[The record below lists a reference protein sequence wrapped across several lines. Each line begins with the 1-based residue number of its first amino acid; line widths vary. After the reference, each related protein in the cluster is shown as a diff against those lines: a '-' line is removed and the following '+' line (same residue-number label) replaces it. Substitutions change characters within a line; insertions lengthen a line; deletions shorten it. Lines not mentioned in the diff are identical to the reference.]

1 MIGQQR
7 TKKRTA
13 VNRRSARQLLD
24 SFGTLVGEE
33 KVKHKPLEAFISMLV
48 KENVWNL

>member
-7 TKKRTA
+7 TKKIRTA

-24 SFGTLVGEE
+24 SFGTLVGEKDE
-33 KVKHKPLEAFISMLV
+33 K
-48 KENVWNL
+48 